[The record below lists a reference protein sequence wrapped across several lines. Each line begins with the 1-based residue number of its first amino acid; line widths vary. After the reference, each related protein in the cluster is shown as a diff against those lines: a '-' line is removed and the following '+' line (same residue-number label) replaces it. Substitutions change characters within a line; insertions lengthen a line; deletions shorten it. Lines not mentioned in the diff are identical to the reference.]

1 MKRRKRGKQTLKRK
15 MLSILLLC
23 AMSCILAV
31 VIVSYMTIRMIQ
43 NDSIQESMQ
52 IYLEQIT
59 REIDSDYYDMIGIVN
74 QMSPNGLIGSVT
86 ESYLSAEDNYNR
98 YFEQKSLREELIKL
112 GYVNTKLL
120 GIAYYDPKEQK
131 ELIGNF
137 NVRVLDPS
145 YQTISKVVVGAENI
159 IQAMHTSYLGIRETP
174 VLSVMRRVPFGNK
187 RVLDIYAEIEPDMSV
202 SDRLNKEKWPYTYM
216 EMDENGIVQYSNNPV
231 IVKGQKL
238 LSELPEKEGYAAI
251 NQEGYK
257 IMAYRSSI
265 GYVNAIALP
274 ENTYQ
279 KEMNMW
285 RLKLVVIIL
294 AAFGIFSSSVFYL
307 YRLVCKPL
315 NQFQKQ
321 MIQVGNGSL
330 QEAEQEYEIKEFD
343 DLMHEVEQMKEQI
356 RNLIDDVVEKE
367 KSIQR
372 TEYEKL
378 LYQINPHFLLNTLNS
393 VQWMARM
400 SRQDNITEFV
410 QRLKRLLSYNLGK
423 EGMQTTLRTE
433 IDIVKDYIALE
444 QMRYDFVIEMNVEE
458 GRYLEQ
464 PTVRMLLQPLVE
476 NAIRYGLGD
485 DEKITIQV
493 FEDNIRGLAIITIL
507 DSGNGLTQEEINQI
521 NEPFDYGVKKMQHG
535 NRGIGLRYEMKVL
548 VVDDDKLARKGLISI
563 MDWGKYGFEVV
574 GDVQNGR
581 KALEFLK
588 DNVVDI
594 VFTDIDMPEI
604 DGIELMKRCKK
615 EYPDVKFVVFSMYE
629 DFRYAQS
636 ALRLGA
642 LDYISKISFDGDECD
657 QILELVERKYKENQ
671 SKKEPRK
678 EDSGLQK
685 RLEKAWTNTRWIF
698 NDCEFNRLC
707 EITRG
712 VELRTA
718 ERVFIKSFH
727 SFQKLTGEELEFPS
741 LSSVDEMLEWVKN
754 WKENL
759 YQTCL
764 QTDKTK
770 DIYMFARVI
779 LYTDEHIEENLKS
792 EEVATQIGMSR
803 SYFSTRFK
811 EITGDTFHNYVIS
824 RKMQAAARKMA
835 KGTENITQIASD
847 LGYDNFY
854 YFTKV
859 FSKEYGCTPTEY
871 AGRLKKCSI

>member
-1 MKRRKRGKQTLKRK
+1 MEGDRTGVGESDMKRRKRGKQTLKRK

-74 QMSPNGLIGSVT
+74 QMSPSGLIGSVT
-86 ESYLSAEDNYNR
+86 ESYLSAEDNYDR

-137 NVRVLDPS
+137 NVRVLD
-145 YQTISKVVVGAENI
+145 
-159 IQAMHTSYLGIRETP
+159 
-174 VLSVMRRVPFGNK
+174 
-187 RVLDIYAEIEPDMSV
+187 IYAEIEPDMSV

-231 IVKGQKL
+231 IVRGQKL
-238 LSELPEKEGYAAI
+238 LSELPEKEGYAVI

-294 AAFGIFSSSVFYL
+294 AAFGIFFSSVFYL
-307 YRLVCKPL
+307 YRLICKPL

-400 SRQDNITEFV
+400 SKQDNITEFV

-521 NEPFDYGVKKMQHG
+521 NEPFDYDVKKMQHG
-535 NRGIGLRYEMKVL
+535 NRGIGLRYV
-548 VVDDDKLARKGLISI
+548 
-563 MDWGKYGFEVV
+563 
-574 GDVQNGR
+574 
-581 KALEFLK
+581 KAMLESFYEGETNLFV
-588 DNVVDI
+588 N
-594 VFTDIDMPEI
+594 
-604 DGIELMKRCKK
+604 CKK
-615 EYPDVKFVVFSMYE
+615 GY
-629 DFRYAQS
+629 
-636 ALRLGA
+636 GT
-642 LDYISKISFDGDECD
+642 KIT
-657 QILELVERKYKENQ
+657 ILIPIQE
-671 SKKEPRK
+671 
-678 EDSGLQK
+678 
-685 RLEKAWTNTRWIF
+685 
-698 NDCEFNRLC
+698 
-707 EITRG
+707 
-712 VELRTA
+712 ELRNK
-718 ERVFIKSFH
+718 IK
-727 SFQKLTGEELEFPS
+727 
-741 LSSVDEMLEWVKN
+741 
-754 WKENL
+754 
-759 YQTCL
+759 
-764 QTDKTK
+764 
-770 DIYMFARVI
+770 
-779 LYTDEHIEENLKS
+779 
-792 EEVATQIGMSR
+792 
-803 SYFSTRFK
+803 
-811 EITGDTFHNYVIS
+811 ITGS
-824 RKMQAAARKMA
+824 
-835 KGTENITQIASD
+835 GTE
-847 LGYDNFY
+847 
-854 YFTKV
+854 
-859 FSKEYGCTPTEY
+859 KEGME
-871 AGRLKKCSI
+871 K

>member
-1 MKRRKRGKQTLKRK
+1 MEGDRTEVGESDMKRRKRGKQTLKRK

-159 IQAMHTSYLGIRETP
+159 IQAMHASYLGIRETP
-174 VLSVMRRVPFGNK
+174 VLSVMRRVSFGNK

-265 GYVNAIALP
+265 GYVNAIALQ
-274 ENTYQ
+274 ENIYQ

-444 QMRYDFVIEMNVEE
+444 QIRYDFVIEMNVEE

-476 NAIRYGLGD
+476 NAVSHGVGMKLRDAVITIRTIYKPEENLGIV
-485 DEKITIQV
+485 EKITIQV

-521 NEPFDYGVKKMQHG
+521 NEPFDYDVKKMQHG
-535 NRGIGLRYEMKVL
+535 NRGIGLRYV
-548 VVDDDKLARKGLISI
+548 
-563 MDWGKYGFEVV
+563 
-574 GDVQNGR
+574 
-581 KALEFLK
+581 KAMLESFYEGETNLFV
-588 DNVVDI
+588 N
-594 VFTDIDMPEI
+594 
-604 DGIELMKRCKK
+604 CKK
-615 EYPDVKFVVFSMYE
+615 GY
-629 DFRYAQS
+629 
-636 ALRLGA
+636 GT
-642 LDYISKISFDGDECD
+642 KIT
-657 QILELVERKYKENQ
+657 ILIPIQE
-671 SKKEPRK
+671 
-678 EDSGLQK
+678 
-685 RLEKAWTNTRWIF
+685 
-698 NDCEFNRLC
+698 
-707 EITRG
+707 
-712 VELRTA
+712 ELRNK
-718 ERVFIKSFH
+718 IKF
-727 SFQKLTGEELEFPS
+727 TGSETE
-741 LSSVDEMLEWVKN
+741 
-754 WKENL
+754 KE
-759 YQTCL
+759 
-764 QTDKTK
+764 
-770 DIYMFARVI
+770 
-779 LYTDEHIEENLKS
+779 
-792 EEVATQIGMSR
+792 GME
-803 SYFSTRFK
+803 K
-811 EITGDTFHNYVIS
+811 
-824 RKMQAAARKMA
+824 
-835 KGTENITQIASD
+835 
-847 LGYDNFY
+847 
-854 YFTKV
+854 
-859 FSKEYGCTPTEY
+859 
-871 AGRLKKCSI
+871 

>member
-1 MKRRKRGKQTLKRK
+1 MEGDRTEVGESDMKRRKRGKQTLKRK

-86 ESYLSAEDNYNR
+86 ESYLSVEDNYDR

-159 IQAMHTSYLGIRETP
+159 IQAMHASYLGIRETP
-174 VLSVMRRVPFGNK
+174 VLSVMRRVSFGNK

-238 LSELPEKEGYAAI
+238 LSELPEKEGYAVI

-307 YRLVCKPL
+307 YRLICKPL

-493 FEDNIRGLAIITIL
+493 YEDNIRGLAIITIL

-521 NEPFDYGVKKMQHG
+521 NEPFDYDVKKMQHG
-535 NRGIGLRYEMKVL
+535 NRGIGLRYV
-548 VVDDDKLARKGLISI
+548 
-563 MDWGKYGFEVV
+563 
-574 GDVQNGR
+574 
-581 KALEFLK
+581 KAMLESFYEGETNLFV
-588 DNVVDI
+588 N
-594 VFTDIDMPEI
+594 
-604 DGIELMKRCKK
+604 CKK
-615 EYPDVKFVVFSMYE
+615 GY
-629 DFRYAQS
+629 
-636 ALRLGA
+636 GT
-642 LDYISKISFDGDECD
+642 KIT
-657 QILELVERKYKENQ
+657 ILIPIQE
-671 SKKEPRK
+671 
-678 EDSGLQK
+678 
-685 RLEKAWTNTRWIF
+685 
-698 NDCEFNRLC
+698 
-707 EITRG
+707 
-712 VELRTA
+712 ELRNK
-718 ERVFIKSFH
+718 IKF
-727 SFQKLTGEELEFPS
+727 TGSETE
-741 LSSVDEMLEWVKN
+741 
-754 WKENL
+754 KE
-759 YQTCL
+759 
-764 QTDKTK
+764 
-770 DIYMFARVI
+770 
-779 LYTDEHIEENLKS
+779 
-792 EEVATQIGMSR
+792 GME
-803 SYFSTRFK
+803 K
-811 EITGDTFHNYVIS
+811 
-824 RKMQAAARKMA
+824 
-835 KGTENITQIASD
+835 
-847 LGYDNFY
+847 
-854 YFTKV
+854 
-859 FSKEYGCTPTEY
+859 
-871 AGRLKKCSI
+871 

>member
-1 MKRRKRGKQTLKRK
+1 MSGEAGMGREKRGKQTLRK
-15 MLSILLLC
+15 KMMVVMLIS
-23 AMSCILAV
+23 AMSSILAV
-31 VIVSYMTIRMIQ
+31 VIVSYMTIRMIR

-59 REIDSDYYDMIGIVN
+59 QEMDSAYYDMISIVN
-74 QMSPNGLIGSVT
+74 QMSPSGLIGNVV
-86 ESYLSAEDNYNR
+86 ESYLSAEDNFDKYMG
-98 YFEQKSLREELIKL
+98 QKSLREELVKL
-112 GYVNTKLL
+112 GYVSTKLL
-120 GIAYYDPKEQK
+120 GVTYYDLEEQS
-131 ELIGNF
+131 ELIRNINGRN
-137 NVRVLDPS
+137 LDQV
-145 YQTISKVVVGAENI
+145 YQTIPNVTENI
-159 IQAMHTSYLGIRETP
+159 ENTIQAMHSSYLGIRETP
-174 VLSVMRRVPFGNK
+174 VLSVMRRVSFGNK

-231 IVKGQKL
+231 IVRGQKL

-521 NEPFDYGVKKMQHG
+521 NEPFDYDVKKMQHG
-535 NRGIGLRYEMKVL
+535 NRGIGLRYV
-548 VVDDDKLARKGLISI
+548 
-563 MDWGKYGFEVV
+563 
-574 GDVQNGR
+574 
-581 KALEFLK
+581 KAMLESFYEGETNLFV
-588 DNVVDI
+588 N
-594 VFTDIDMPEI
+594 
-604 DGIELMKRCKK
+604 CKK
-615 EYPDVKFVVFSMYE
+615 GY
-629 DFRYAQS
+629 
-636 ALRLGA
+636 GT
-642 LDYISKISFDGDECD
+642 KIT
-657 QILELVERKYKENQ
+657 ILIPIQE
-671 SKKEPRK
+671 
-678 EDSGLQK
+678 
-685 RLEKAWTNTRWIF
+685 
-698 NDCEFNRLC
+698 
-707 EITRG
+707 
-712 VELRTA
+712 ELRNK
-718 ERVFIKSFH
+718 IKF
-727 SFQKLTGEELEFPS
+727 TGSETE
-741 LSSVDEMLEWVKN
+741 
-754 WKENL
+754 KE
-759 YQTCL
+759 
-764 QTDKTK
+764 
-770 DIYMFARVI
+770 
-779 LYTDEHIEENLKS
+779 
-792 EEVATQIGMSR
+792 GME
-803 SYFSTRFK
+803 K
-811 EITGDTFHNYVIS
+811 
-824 RKMQAAARKMA
+824 
-835 KGTENITQIASD
+835 
-847 LGYDNFY
+847 
-854 YFTKV
+854 
-859 FSKEYGCTPTEY
+859 
-871 AGRLKKCSI
+871 

>member
-1 MKRRKRGKQTLKRK
+1 MSGEAGMGREKRGKQTLRK
-15 MLSILLLC
+15 KMMVVMLIS
-23 AMSCILAV
+23 AMSSILAV
-31 VIVSYMTIRMIQ
+31 VIVSYMTIRMIR

-59 REIDSDYYDMIGIVN
+59 QEMDSAYYDMISIVN
-74 QMSPNGLIGSVT
+74 QMSPSGLIGNVV
-86 ESYLSAEDNYNR
+86 ESYLSAEDNFDKYMG
-98 YFEQKSLREELIKL
+98 QKSLREELVKL
-112 GYVNTKLL
+112 GYVSTKLL
-120 GIAYYDPKEQK
+120 GVTYYDLEEQS
-131 ELIGNF
+131 ELIRNINGRN
-137 NVRVLDPS
+137 LDQV
-145 YQTISKVVVGAENI
+145 YQTIPNVTENI
-159 IQAMHTSYLGIRETP
+159 ENTIQAMHSSYLGIRETP
-174 VLSVMRRVPFGNK
+174 VLSVMRRVSFGNK

-521 NEPFDYGVKKMQHG
+521 NEPFDYDVKKMQHG
-535 NRGIGLRYEMKVL
+535 NRGIGLRYV
-548 VVDDDKLARKGLISI
+548 
-563 MDWGKYGFEVV
+563 
-574 GDVQNGR
+574 
-581 KALEFLK
+581 KAMLESFYEGETNLFV
-588 DNVVDI
+588 N
-594 VFTDIDMPEI
+594 
-604 DGIELMKRCKK
+604 CKK
-615 EYPDVKFVVFSMYE
+615 GY
-629 DFRYAQS
+629 
-636 ALRLGA
+636 GT
-642 LDYISKISFDGDECD
+642 KIT
-657 QILELVERKYKENQ
+657 ILIPIQE
-671 SKKEPRK
+671 
-678 EDSGLQK
+678 
-685 RLEKAWTNTRWIF
+685 
-698 NDCEFNRLC
+698 
-707 EITRG
+707 
-712 VELRTA
+712 ELRNK
-718 ERVFIKSFH
+718 IKF
-727 SFQKLTGEELEFPS
+727 TGSETE
-741 LSSVDEMLEWVKN
+741 
-754 WKENL
+754 KE
-759 YQTCL
+759 
-764 QTDKTK
+764 
-770 DIYMFARVI
+770 
-779 LYTDEHIEENLKS
+779 
-792 EEVATQIGMSR
+792 GME
-803 SYFSTRFK
+803 K
-811 EITGDTFHNYVIS
+811 
-824 RKMQAAARKMA
+824 
-835 KGTENITQIASD
+835 
-847 LGYDNFY
+847 
-854 YFTKV
+854 
-859 FSKEYGCTPTEY
+859 
-871 AGRLKKCSI
+871 

>member
-86 ESYLSAEDNYNR
+86 ESYLSVEDNYDR

-159 IQAMHTSYLGIRETP
+159 IQAMHASYLGIRETP
-174 VLSVMRRVPFGNK
+174 VLSVMRRVSFGNK

-238 LSELPEKEGYAAI
+238 LSELPEKEGYAA
-251 NQEGYK
+251 
-257 IMAYRSSI
+257 
-265 GYVNAIALP
+265 
-274 ENTYQ
+274 
-279 KEMNMW
+279 MNMW

-521 NEPFDYGVKKMQHG
+521 NEPFDYDVKKMQHG
-535 NRGIGLRYEMKVL
+535 NRGIGLRYV
-548 VVDDDKLARKGLISI
+548 
-563 MDWGKYGFEVV
+563 
-574 GDVQNGR
+574 
-581 KALEFLK
+581 KAMLESFYEGETNLFV
-588 DNVVDI
+588 N
-594 VFTDIDMPEI
+594 
-604 DGIELMKRCKK
+604 CKK
-615 EYPDVKFVVFSMYE
+615 GY
-629 DFRYAQS
+629 
-636 ALRLGA
+636 GT
-642 LDYISKISFDGDECD
+642 KIT
-657 QILELVERKYKENQ
+657 ILIPIQE
-671 SKKEPRK
+671 
-678 EDSGLQK
+678 
-685 RLEKAWTNTRWIF
+685 
-698 NDCEFNRLC
+698 
-707 EITRG
+707 
-712 VELRTA
+712 ELRNK
-718 ERVFIKSFH
+718 IKF
-727 SFQKLTGEELEFPS
+727 TGSETE
-741 LSSVDEMLEWVKN
+741 
-754 WKENL
+754 KE
-759 YQTCL
+759 
-764 QTDKTK
+764 
-770 DIYMFARVI
+770 
-779 LYTDEHIEENLKS
+779 
-792 EEVATQIGMSR
+792 GME
-803 SYFSTRFK
+803 K
-811 EITGDTFHNYVIS
+811 
-824 RKMQAAARKMA
+824 
-835 KGTENITQIASD
+835 
-847 LGYDNFY
+847 
-854 YFTKV
+854 
-859 FSKEYGCTPTEY
+859 
-871 AGRLKKCSI
+871 